1 MKLNFPTGWLY
12 HLTPTTN
19 GIRYSQ
25 WGINKNKITRITVEF
40 TKLNFK
46 LELTIYCCVHT
57 IPEIDEKVLKDLYY
71 ILTKKFIEKIMI
83 RSDYAKNI
91 KQKEQGSNK
100 KILTKSFSN

>member
-1 MKLNFPTGWLY
+1 MASDIHNEAL
-12 HLTPTTN
+12 
-19 GIRYSQ
+19 I
-25 WGINKNKITRITVEF
+25 KNKITRITVEF

-83 RSDYAKNI
+83 RSDYAKSI
-91 KQKEQGSNK
+91 KKEQGSNK
-100 KILTKSFSN
+100 RNPYKILFKLSTHSFSDCFKILH